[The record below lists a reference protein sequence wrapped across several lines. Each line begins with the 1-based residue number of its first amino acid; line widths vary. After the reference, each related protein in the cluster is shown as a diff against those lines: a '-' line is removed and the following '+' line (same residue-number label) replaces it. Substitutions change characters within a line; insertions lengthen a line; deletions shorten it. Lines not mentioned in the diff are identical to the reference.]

1 MSVRVRYL
9 TLNLRNL
16 MDRWPERLP
25 LLLAE
30 FAALQPDVAGLQEV
44 VFPLQQD
51 RLLGASGDGQYAT
64 RRVAAWRPEV
74 GNSLLI
80 REPLA
85 FGLTPETAA
94 DRLDLGHLRSA
105 GRAEL
110 IIDDAATRLRVLNV
124 HLHHEVGPDHALLRL
139 AQTEAMLAWL
149 ASMPPVA
156 ATIVNG
162 DFNATPGEPTY
173 RRMVD
178 AGFRSA
184 FVEANGTEPDVTWPS
199 GLQAPGMDTDGE
211 PGCLDYIWVTGAV
224 QVSAARLCFDRP
236 ATGDPTLYPSDH
248 RGVTADLEIGA

>member
-1 MSVRVRYL
+1 MPDRLRYL
-9 TLNLRNL
+9 SLNLRNL

-51 RLLGASGDGQYAT
+51 RLLGASGEGNYAA

-74 GNSLLI
+74 GNSLLV

-85 FGLTPETAA
+85 FGLAPETAA
-94 DRLDLGHLRSA
+94 DRLDLGHLRTA

-110 IIDDAATRLRVLNV
+110 LINDEARLRVVNL
-124 HLHHEVGPDHALLRL
+124 HLHHEVGPEHAQLRL
-139 AQTEAMLAWL
+139 AQTEAVLAWL
-149 ASMPPVA
+149 ATMPPVA
-156 ATIVNG
+156 ATIVGG
-162 DFNATPGEPTY
+162 DFNATPAEPTY
-173 RRMVD
+173 ARMVE
-178 AGFRSA
+178 AGFRS
-184 FVEANGTEPDVTWPS
+184 VMQEANGVEPDVTWPS

-211 PGCLDYIWVTGAV
+211 PGCLDYVWVSGAV
-224 QVSAARLCFDRP
+224 QVTAARLCFDRP
-236 ATGDPTLYPSDH
+236 AVDDPTLYPSDH

>member
-1 MSVRVRYL
+1 MPSRLRYL

-30 FAALQPDVAGLQEV
+30 FAALQPDIAGLQEV

-51 RLLGASGDGQYAT
+51 RLLGASGEGHYAT

-74 GNSLLI
+74 GNSLLV

-94 DRLDLGHLRSA
+94 DRLDLGHLRAA
-105 GRAEL
+105 GRVEL
-110 IIDDAATRLRVLNV
+110 VLDDRRLRVVNL
-124 HLHHEVGPDHALLRL
+124 HLHHEVGPEHALLRFE
-139 AQTEAMLAWL
+139 QTGAVLGWL
-149 ASMPPVA
+149 ASMPPA
-156 ATIVNG
+156 EATIVNG
-162 DFNATPGEPTY
+162 DFNATPSEPAY
-173 RRMVD
+173 ERMIQ

-184 FVEANGTEPDVTWPS
+184 FAEANGAEPDVTWPS

-211 PGCLDYIWVTGAV
+211 PGCLDYIWVSGAITV
-224 QVSAARLCFDRP
+224 ASARLCFDRP
-236 ATGDPTLYPSDH
+236 ATDDPTLYPSDH
-248 RGVTADLEIGA
+248 RGVTAELEVGA